1 MIESGRYA
9 NLRLKDKE
17 NLAGECLNT
26 LAIQP
31 WGNYGKNMKLKT
43 KLEKVIKEY
52 IKLFETKQGCEF
64 EFAVGDDYLCE
75 LFFGDYSF
83 NIREIIHD
91 LESKA
96 PVGLIYQWRDD
107 CLDAYYDEKIDYTIN
122 YYSYTKGLR
131 YGQNLKRNE
140 PSKPIEKA

>member
-1 MIESGRYA
+1 
-9 NLRLKDKE
+9 
-17 NLAGECLNT
+17 
-26 LAIQP
+26 
-31 WGNYGKNMKLKT
+31 MKLKT

-52 IKLFETKQGCEF
+52 IKLFETKQGCAF
-64 EFAVGDDYLCE
+64 EFAVGDDYLGDI
-75 LFFGDYSF
+75 FFGDYSF

-96 PVGLIYQWRDD
+96 PVGLIHQWRDD
-107 CLDAYYDEKIDYTIN
+107 CTAAYYDKNIDYRIN

-140 PSKPIEKA
+140 PSKPVQEA